1 MKQTINEKEGIL
13 QEILLKTLSLKNLIK
28 RNMDNSNSEE
38 DNEKIHFPFIALELD
53 CDPNR
58 NSVIKF
64 IYILFFPLIFSFVC
78 RLKSFQINK
87 RIS

>member
-1 MKQTINEKEGIL
+1 MKQTINEKESIL

-28 RNMDNSNSEE
+28 RNIDNSEE

-58 NSVIKF
+58 NSV
-64 IYILFFPLIFSFVC
+64 
-78 RLKSFQINK
+78 
-87 RIS
+87 